1 MRACSSLLVI
11 GTGGGPCLRHGGFL
25 VVRGAGGGGGPANSE
40 LPSTLLDTE
49 LLPVGACLVGIA
61 DLDFLPGR
69 P

>member
-11 GTGGGPCLRHGGFL
+11 GT
-25 VVRGAGGGGGPANSE
+25 GGGPANSE